1 MFGWRGRIGLLV
13 PSVNTVVEPEG
24 CALLPEGFSVFAT
37 RMRNSRSDA
46 DDMAQMCQH
55 VDRGVDELLSAQ
67 VDVIAFACTAGSF
80 FQGAGGE
87 ESLRARLRGGSQVR
101 TVTTAG
107 AVAGA
112 LRALGAQRVAMV
124 TPYIP
129 ELNAL
134 EVTFLQDWGF
144 DVVSQAGMGILTAFD
159 IGVVP
164 LSDTYRFARDHVAA
178 ALAQSPDVDAL
189 FISCTNLRTLDVI
202 QALEEDLG
210 IPVVTS
216 NQATYWQSLRTLGHT
231 AAITGYGR
239 LFELSPVAAPLPVT
253 V

>member
-24 CALLPEGFSVFAT
+24 CALLPEGFAVYAT

-46 DDMAQMCQH
+46 DDMAQMCAH
-55 VDRGVDELLSAQ
+55 VDRGVDELLSAN

-80 FQGAGGE
+80 FEGTDGE
-87 ESLRARLRGGSQVR
+87 ETLRDRLRGGSR
-101 TVTTAG
+101 IEAVTTAG

-112 LRALGAQRVAMV
+112 LHALDAQRVSMV

-129 ELNAL
+129 ELNDL
-134 EVTFLQDWGF
+134 EVKFLEGWGF

-164 LSDTYRFARDHVAA
+164 LAETYRFAREHVAA
-178 ALAQSPDVDAL
+178 GADAL
-189 FISCTNLRTLDVI
+189 FISCTNLRTMDVI

-216 NQATYWQSLRTLGHT
+216 NQATYWQCLRALGHS
-231 AAITGYGR
+231 AAIPDYGR
-239 LFELSPVAAPLPVT
+239 VFELSPVAGPIPVI

>member
-24 CALLPEGFSVFAT
+24 CALLPEGFAVYAT

-46 DDMAQMCQH
+46 DDMAQMCAH
-55 VDRGVDELLSAQ
+55 VDRGVDELLSAN

-80 FQGAGGE
+80 FEGTDGE
-87 ESLRARLRGGSQVR
+87 ETLRERLRGGSR
-101 TVTTAG
+101 IEAVTTAG

-112 LRALGAQRVAMV
+112 LRALDAQRVAMV

-129 ELNAL
+129 ELNEL
-134 EVTFLQDWGF
+134 EVKFLEGWGF

-164 LSDTYRFARDHVAA
+164 LAETYRFAREHVAA
-178 ALAQSPDVDAL
+178 GADAL
-189 FISCTNLRTLDVI
+189 FISCTNLRTMDVI

-216 NQATYWQSLRTLGHT
+216 NQATYWQCLRALGHT
-231 AAITGYGR
+231 AAIPSYGK
-239 LFELSPVAAPLPVT
+239 LFEVSPVARPVPVT

>member
-24 CALLPEGFSVFAT
+24 CALLPEGFAVYAT

-46 DDMAQMCQH
+46 DDMAQMCAH
-55 VDRGVDELLSAQ
+55 VDRGVDELLSAN

-80 FQGAGGE
+80 FEGTDGE
-87 ESLRARLRGGSQVR
+87 ETLRERLRGGSR
-101 TVTTAG
+101 IEAVTTAG

-112 LRALGAQRVAMV
+112 LHALGAQRVSMV

-129 ELNAL
+129 ELNDL
-134 EVTFLQDWGF
+134 EVKFLEGWGF

-164 LSDTYRFARDHVAA
+164 LAETYRFAREHVAA
-178 ALAQSPDVDAL
+178 GADAL
-189 FISCTNLRTLDVI
+189 FISCTNLRTMDVI

-216 NQATYWQSLRTLGHT
+216 NQATYWQCLRALGT
-231 AAITGYGR
+231 FGGDTR
-239 LFELSPVAAPLPVT
+239 LR
-253 V
+253 

>member
-24 CALLPEGFSVFAT
+24 LDLLPYGFAVYAT

-46 DDMAQMCQH
+46 DDMAQMCAH
-55 VDRGVDELLSAQ
+55 VDRGVDELLSAK

-80 FQGAGGE
+80 FEGAGGE
-87 ESLRARLRGGSQVR
+87 EALRDRLRGGSQIEA
-101 TVTTAG
+101 VTTAG

-112 LRALGAQRVAMV
+112 LRALDAQRVAMV

-129 ELNAL
+129 ELNNL
-134 EVTFLQDWGF
+134 EVKFLQDWGF
-144 DVVSQAGMGILTAFD
+144 DVVSQAGMSILTAFD

-164 LSDTYRFARDHVAA
+164 LEETYRFAREHVGEGA
-178 ALAQSPDVDAL
+178 DAL
-189 FISCTNLRTLDVI
+189 FISCTNLRTMDVI
-202 QALEEDLG
+202 QALEDDLG

-216 NQATYWQSLRTLGHT
+216 NQATYWQCLRALGHT
-231 AAITGYGR
+231 ASISGYGR
-239 LFELSPVAAPLPVT
+239 LFELSPSTRPLPVT

>member
-24 CALLPEGFSVFAT
+24 CALLPEGFSVYAT

-46 DDMAQMCQH
+46 DDMAQMCAH
-55 VDRGVDELLSAQ
+55 VDRGVDELLSAN

-80 FQGAGGE
+80 FEGTDGE
-87 ESLRARLRGGSQVR
+87 ETLRERLRGGSR
-101 TVTTAG
+101 IEAVTTAG

-112 LRALGAQRVAMV
+112 LRALNAQRVSMV

-129 ELNAL
+129 ELNDL
-134 EVTFLQDWGF
+134 EVKFLEGWGF

-164 LSDTYRFARDHVAA
+164 LAETYRFAREHVDAGA
-178 ALAQSPDVDAL
+178 DAL
-189 FISCTNLRTLDVI
+189 FISCTNLRTMDVI

-216 NQATYWQSLRTLGHT
+216 NQATYWQCLRALGHT
-231 AAITGYGR
+231 AAIPGYGR
-239 LFELSPVAAPLPVT
+239 VFELSPVAGPLPVT

>member
-1 MFGWRGRIGLLV
+1 MAWTHRFARTVGD
-13 PSVNTVVEPEG
+13 TVVEPEG
-24 CALLPEGFSVFAT
+24 CALLPDGFSVFAT

-46 DDMAQMCQH
+46 DDMAQMCAH
-55 VDRGVDELLSAQ
+55 VDRGVDELLSAN

-80 FQGAGGE
+80 FEGTDGE
-87 ESLRARLRGGSQVR
+87 ETLRERLRGGSR
-101 TVTTAG
+101 IEAVTTAG

-112 LRALGAQRVAMV
+112 LRALDAQRVAMV

-129 ELNAL
+129 ELNEL
-134 EVTFLQDWGF
+134 EVKFLEGWGF

-164 LSDTYRFARDHVAA
+164 LAETYRFAREHVAA
-178 ALAQSPDVDAL
+178 GADAL
-189 FISCTNLRTLDVI
+189 FISCTNLRTMDVI

-216 NQATYWQSLRTLGHT
+216 NQATYWQCLRALGHS
-231 AAITGYGR
+231 AAIPGYGR
-239 LFELSPVAAPLPVT
+239 VFELSPVAGPLPVT

>member
-24 CALLPEGFSVFAT
+24 CALLPEGFAVYAT

-46 DDMAQMCQH
+46 DDMAQMCAH
-55 VDRGVDELLSAQ
+55 VDRGVDELLSAN

-80 FQGAGGE
+80 FEGTDGE
-87 ESLRARLRGGSQVR
+87 ETLRERLRGGSR
-101 TVTTAG
+101 IEAVTTAG

-112 LRALGAQRVAMV
+112 LRALDAQRVAMV

-129 ELNAL
+129 ELNDL
-134 EVTFLQDWGF
+134 EVKFLEGWGF

-164 LSDTYRFARDHVAA
+164 LAETYRFAREHVDAGA
-178 ALAQSPDVDAL
+178 DAL
-189 FISCTNLRTLDVI
+189 FISCTNLRTMDVI

-216 NQATYWQSLRTLGHT
+216 NQATYWQCLRALGHS
-231 AAITGYGR
+231 AAIPGYGR
-239 LFELSPVAAPLPVT
+239 VFELSPVAGPLPVT

>member
-24 CALLPEGFSVFAT
+24 CALLPDGFSVFAT

-46 DDMAQMCQH
+46 DDMAQMCAH
-55 VDRGVDELLSAQ
+55 VDRGVDELLSAR
-67 VDVIAFACTAGSF
+67 VDAIAFACTAGSF
-80 FQGAGGE
+80 FEGADGE
-87 ESLRARLRGGSQVR
+87 EALRERLRGGSDIAA
-101 TVTTAG
+101 VTTAG
-107 AVAGA
+107 AVAGG

-129 ELNAL
+129 ELNNL
-134 EVTFLQDWGF
+134 EVTFLRDWGF

-164 LSDTYRFARDHVAA
+164 LEETYRFAREHVA
-178 ALAQSPDVDAL
+178 PDADAL

-210 IPVVTS
+210 MPVVTS
-216 NQATYWQSLRTLGHT
+216 NQATYWQCLRDLGHT
-231 AAITGYGR
+231 AAIPGYGR
-239 LFELSPVAAPLPVT
+239 LFELPAGAPVPSAAPISV
-253 V
+253 

>member
-24 CALLPEGFSVFAT
+24 CALLPEGYSVFAT

-46 DDMAQMCQH
+46 DDMAQMCAH
-55 VDRGVDELLSAQ
+55 VDRGVDELLSAR
-67 VDVIAFACTAGSF
+67 VDAIAFACTAGSF
-80 FQGAGGE
+80 FEGADGE
-87 ESLRARLRGGSQVR
+87 EALRARLRGGSPIEA
-101 TVTTAG
+101 VTTAG

-112 LRALGAQRVAMV
+112 LRALDAQRVAMV

-129 ELNAL
+129 ELNDL
-134 EVTFLQDWGF
+134 EVKFLQDWGF

-164 LSDTYRFARDHVAA
+164 LAETYRFARDHVAEDA
-178 ALAQSPDVDAL
+178 DAL
-189 FISCTNLRTLDVI
+189 FISCTNLRTMDVI

-216 NQATYWQSLRTLGHT
+216 NQATYWQCLRALGHT
-231 AAITGYGR
+231 AAISGYGR
-239 LFELSPVAAPLPVT
+239 LFELSPAARPVPVT

>member
-24 CALLPEGFSVFAT
+24 CALLPEGFAVYAT

-46 DDMAQMCQH
+46 DDMAQMCAH
-55 VDRGVDELLSAQ
+55 VDRGVDELLSAN

-80 FQGAGGE
+80 FEGTDGE
-87 ESLRARLRGGSQVR
+87 ETLRERLRGGSR
-101 TVTTAG
+101 IEAVTTAG

-112 LRALGAQRVAMV
+112 LRALDAQRVSMV

-129 ELNAL
+129 ELNDL
-134 EVTFLQDWGF
+134 EVKFLEGWGF

-164 LSDTYRFARDHVAA
+164 LAETYRFAREHVAA
-178 ALAQSPDVDAL
+178 GADAL
-189 FISCTNLRTLDVI
+189 FISCTNLRTMDVI

-216 NQATYWQSLRTLGHT
+216 NQATYWQCLRAWGILRR
-231 AAITGYGR
+231 Y
-239 LFELSPVAAPLPVT
+239 PVT
-253 V
+253 VGCLSFPPLRGRYP

>member
-24 CALLPEGFSVFAT
+24 CALLPEGFAVYAT

-46 DDMAQMCQH
+46 DDMAQMCAH
-55 VDRGVDELLSAQ
+55 VDRGVDELLSAN

-80 FQGAGGE
+80 FEGTDGE
-87 ESLRARLRGGSQVR
+87 ETLRERLRGGSR
-101 TVTTAG
+101 IEAVTTAG

-112 LRALGAQRVAMV
+112 LRALDAQRVAMV

-129 ELNAL
+129 ELNEL
-134 EVTFLQDWGF
+134 EVKFLEGWGF

-164 LSDTYRFARDHVAA
+164 LAETYRFAREHVDAGA
-178 ALAQSPDVDAL
+178 DAL
-189 FISCTNLRTLDVI
+189 FISCTNLRTMDVI

-216 NQATYWQSLRTLGHT
+216 NQATYWQCLRALGHT
-231 AAITGYGR
+231 AAIPGYGR
-239 LFELSPVAAPLPVT
+239 VFELSPVAGPLPVT

>member
-24 CALLPEGFSVFAT
+24 CALLPEGFSVYAT

-46 DDMAQMCQH
+46 DDMAQMCAH
-55 VDRGVDELLSAQ
+55 VDRGVDELLSAN

-80 FQGAGGE
+80 FEGTDGE
-87 ESLRARLRGGSQVR
+87 ETLRERLRGGSR
-101 TVTTAG
+101 IEAVTTAG

-112 LRALGAQRVAMV
+112 LHALDAQRVSMV

-129 ELNAL
+129 ELNDL
-134 EVTFLQDWGF
+134 EVKFLEGWGF

-164 LSDTYRFARDHVAA
+164 LAETYRFAREHVAA
-178 ALAQSPDVDAL
+178 GADAL
-189 FISCTNLRTLDVI
+189 FISCTNLRTMDVI

-216 NQATYWQSLRTLGHT
+216 NQATYWQCLRALGHT
-231 AAITGYGR
+231 AAIPGYGR
-239 LFELSPVAAPLPVT
+239 VFELSPVAGPLPVT

>member
-24 CALLPEGFSVFAT
+24 CALLPDGFSVFAT

-46 DDMAQMCQH
+46 DDMAQMCAH
-55 VDRGVDELLSAQ
+55 VDRGVDELLSAN

-80 FQGAGGE
+80 FEGTDGE
-87 ESLRARLRGGSQVR
+87 ETLRERLRGGSR
-101 TVTTAG
+101 IEAVTTAG

-112 LRALGAQRVAMV
+112 LRALDAQRVAMV

-129 ELNAL
+129 ELNDL
-134 EVTFLQDWGF
+134 EVKFLEGWGF

-164 LSDTYRFARDHVAA
+164 LAETYRFAREHVDAGA
-178 ALAQSPDVDAL
+178 DAL
-189 FISCTNLRTLDVI
+189 FISCTNLRTMDVI

-216 NQATYWQSLRTLGHT
+216 NQATYWQCLRALGHS
-231 AAITGYGR
+231 AAIPGYGKV
-239 LFELSPVAAPLPVT
+239 LELSPVARPVPVT

>member
-24 CALLPEGFSVFAT
+24 CALLPEGFAVYAT

-46 DDMAQMCQH
+46 DDMAQMCAH
-55 VDRGVDELLSAQ
+55 VDRGVDELLSAN

-80 FQGAGGE
+80 FEGTDGE
-87 ESLRARLRGGSQVR
+87 ESLRERLRGGSR
-101 TVTTAG
+101 IEAVTTAG

-112 LRALGAQRVAMV
+112 LRALDAQRVAMV

-129 ELNAL
+129 ELNEL
-134 EVTFLQDWGF
+134 EVKFLEGWGF

-164 LSDTYRFARDHVAA
+164 LAETYRFAREHVAA
-178 ALAQSPDVDAL
+178 GADAL
-189 FISCTNLRTLDVI
+189 FISCTNLRTMDVI

-216 NQATYWQSLRTLGHT
+216 NQATYWQCLRALGHS
-231 AAITGYGR
+231 AAIPGYGR
-239 LFELSPVAAPLPVT
+239 VFELSPVARPVPVT